1 MTGLADALR
10 YEWVRI
16 TSLRSTFGLIIGAA
30 LANLTIPASLAAFT
44 SGENSLNGAVM
55 LTGGLGV
62 VPELPAVPF
71 GLLGILGAMA
81 VGQEYQH
88 GTMRPTLTAVPSRTL
103 LVVAKA
109 TVVASIA
116 GIAALICLAANF
128 IVVSLLKQKAIGID
142 GEPQIVMSFIW
153 VMMVWSVLGM
163 GVGLLIKHLVGAISA
178 LIMWP
183 LVGETT
189 ITMMSNVPNMDFL
202 RDIVPY
208 LPCRAANSL
217 LSPADA
223 DRLNPAIGVL
233 SPAASAATFLTFSA
247 VVLGLAWMRFLRED
261 V

>member
-1 MTGLADALR
+1 MNGLADALR

-30 LANLTIPASLAAFT
+30 IANLTIPAALAAFNK
-44 SGENSLNGAVM
+44 ENSLNGAVM

-62 VPELPAVPF
+62 VPDLPAVPF
-71 GLLGILGAMA
+71 GLLGILGAMS

-103 LVVAKA
+103 LVTAKA
-109 TVVASIA
+109 TVVAAIA
-116 GIAALICLAANF
+116 GIAAMICLATNF
-128 IVVSLLKQKAIGID
+128 IVVSLIKQKAFGVE

-153 VMMVWSVLGM
+153 VMMVWAVLGM

-189 ITMMSNVPNMDFL
+189 INMMSGIPNMDFL
-202 RDIVPY
+202 KDIVPY

-217 LSPADA
+217 LRPADA
-223 DRLNPAIGVL
+223 ERLNPTIAFL
-233 SPAASAATFLTFSA
+233 APAESAAAFLLFAA
-247 VVLGLAWMRFLRED
+247 VLVGLAWMRFLRED